1 MGSVAVG
8 NGPAPGSAHQ
18 FSTFPVAGYRVP
30 GQMFKARTMD
40 KAIRPLRVGFIL
52 TNNFTLTALSNFVDV
67 LRLAADD
74 GDNSRP
80 IRCQWHIMSHND
92 EPVRS
97 SSGLL
102 MYPTSRFINAAE
114 LDYVVVVGGLLH
126 RGPQI
131 DDKTRKYLLAAAETN
146 VDLIGVCTGSFVL
159 WRLGLLHQRKCCISW
174 YHYRDFLEEFGETLP
189 VADQLFVIDGKR
201 ITCSGGIGV
210 AYLAAHI
217 VELRMGLSSAQKAL
231 HIMQIDRMKPGST
244 AQSAPPTEFTGE
256 DSRISRALLIM
267 EQNLSSPLSIAKLA
281 AKVHLSTRQLERL
294 FKEET
299 GQSPQTA
306 YLRLRLKHARWMMK
320 TDLTLAAIAAETGF
334 VDGSHL
340 SKAFKAAFGSNPS
353 EERRRQNEAP
363 MDLEVRAQGR
373 RVFDPA

>member
-1 MGSVAVG
+1 MSD
-8 NGPAPGSAHQ
+8 APK
-18 FSTFPVAGYRVP
+18 P
-30 GQMFKARTMD
+30 GLQ

-80 IRCQWHIMSHND
+80 IRAQWHIMSCTD
-92 EPVRS
+92 EPIRAS
-97 SSGLL
+97 CGLQVH
-102 MYPTSRFINAAE
+102 PTSKFIDANE
-114 LDYVVVVGGLLH
+114 LDYLVVVGGLLQ

-131 DDKTRKYLLAAAETN
+131 DERTQRYLSAAADTN

-159 WRLGLLHQRKCCISW
+159 WRLGLLRQKKCCISW

-217 VELRMGLSSAQKAL
+217 VELRMGHASAQKAL

-244 AQSAPPTEFTGE
+244 AQSAPPTEFVGE

-267 EQNLSSPLSIAKLA
+267 EQHLSSPLSITKLA
-281 AKVHLSTRQLERL
+281 AKVNLSTRQLERL
-294 FKEET
+294 FKEEA
-299 GQSPQTA
+299 GQSPQSA

-353 EERRRQNEAP
+353 DERMKRLVPARDPDPEAKT
-363 MDLEVRAQGR
+363 QGR
-373 RVFDPA
+373 RVFDSA

>member
-1 MGSVAVG
+1 ME
-8 NGPAPGSAHQ
+8 
-18 FSTFPVAGYRVP
+18 
-30 GQMFKARTMD
+30 
-40 KAIRPLRVGFIL
+40 KAIRPVRVGFIL

-74 GDNSRP
+74 GDSSRP
-80 IRCQWHIMSHND
+80 IRCQWHIMSDSD
-92 EPVRS
+92 EPIRS

-102 MYPTSRFINAAE
+102 LYPTSRFINAAE

-131 DDKTRKYLLAAAETN
+131 DEKTKKYLLAAAQTN

-159 WRLGLLHQRKCCISW
+159 WRLGLLRQKKCCISW

-267 EQNLSSPLSIAKLA
+267 EQNLSSPLSVAKLA

-294 FKEET
+294 FKEEA
-299 GQSPQTA
+299 GYPPQTA

-353 EERRRQNEAP
+353 EERRRQMETSA
-363 MDLEVRAQGR
+363 DVEVKAQGR
-373 RVFDPA
+373 RVFDPV

>member
-1 MGSVAVG
+1 M
-8 NGPAPGSAHQ
+8 H
-18 FSTFPVAGYRVP
+18 R
-30 GQMFKARTMD
+30 
-40 KAIRPLRVGFIL
+40 AIRPIRVGFIL

-80 IRCQWHIMSHND
+80 IRCQWHIMSDTD

-97 SSGLL
+97 SCGLL
-102 MYPTSRFINAAE
+102 MYPTSKFISATE
-114 LDYVVVVGGLLH
+114 LDYLVVVGGLLH

-131 DDKTRKYLLAAAETN
+131 DDRTRRYLLAAAETN

-159 WRLGLLHQRKCCISW
+159 WRLGLLRNKKCCISW

-189 VADQLFVIDGKR
+189 VADQLFVVDGKR

-231 HIMQIDRMKPGST
+231 HIMQIDRMKPGTT

-294 FKEET
+294 FKDEA
-299 GQSPQTA
+299 GQPPQTA

-353 EERRRQNEAP
+353 EERRRQIELSP
-363 MDLEVRAQGR
+363 DVEVKAQGR

>member
-1 MGSVAVG
+1 MICGGHVE
-8 NGPAPGSAHQ
+8 
-18 FSTFPVAGYRVP
+18 
-30 GQMFKARTMD
+30 

-80 IRCQWHIMSHND
+80 IRCQWHIMSD
-92 EPVRS
+92 GDDPVRS

-102 MYPTSRFINAAE
+102 MYPTSRLIDPSQ

-131 DDKTRKYLLAAAETN
+131 DDSIRKYLLAAADTN

-159 WRLGLLHQRKCCISW
+159 WRLGLLRQKKCCISW

-189 VADQLFVIDGKR
+189 VADQLYVIDGKR

-210 AYLAAHI
+210 AYLAGHI
-217 VELRMGLSSAQKAL
+217 VELRMGLSCAQKAL
-231 HIMQIDRMKPGST
+231 HIMQIDRIKPGSS
-244 AQSAPPTEFTGE
+244 AQSAPPTEFIGE

-281 AKVHLSTRQLERL
+281 TKVHLSTRQLERL
-294 FKEET
+294 FKDAT
-299 GQSPQTA
+299 GQPPQA
-306 YLRLRLKHARWMMK
+306 GYLRLRLKHARWMMK
-320 TDLTLAAIAAETGF
+320 TNQTLAAIAAETGF

-340 SKAFKAAFGSNPS
+340 SKAFKAAFGTNPS
-353 EERRRQNEAP
+353 EERRRQSSLMP
-363 MDLEVRAQGR
+363 DLELRTAGR
-373 RVFDPA
+373 RVFDPV

>member
-1 MGSVAVG
+1 
-8 NGPAPGSAHQ
+8 
-18 FSTFPVAGYRVP
+18 
-30 GQMFKARTMD
+30 MD
-40 KAIRPLRVGFIL
+40 KVIRPLRVGFIL

-80 IRCQWHIMSHND
+80 IRCQWHIMSDSD

-102 MYPTSRFINAAE
+102 VYPTSRFINARE
-114 LDYVVVVGGLLH
+114 LDYIVVVGGLLH

-131 DDKTRKYLLAAAETN
+131 DEKKKKYLLAAAETN

-159 WRLGLLHQRKCCISW
+159 WRLGLLRQRKCCISW

-244 AQSAPPTEFTGE
+244 AQSAPPTEFNGD
-256 DSRISRALLIM
+256 DSRISRVLLFM
-267 EQNLSSPLSIAKLA
+267 EQNLSSPLSVTKLA
-281 AKVHLSTRQLERL
+281 AKVNLSTRQLERL

-299 GQSPQTA
+299 GSPPQTA

-320 TDLTLAAIAAETGF
+320 LDLTLAAIAEETGF

-353 EERRRQNEAP
+353 EERRRQIEAP
-363 MDLEVRAQGR
+363 PDVEMKALGR
-373 RVFDPA
+373 RVFDPV

>member
-1 MGSVAVG
+1 MHNV
-8 NGPAPGSAHQ
+8 
-18 FSTFPVAGYRVP
+18 
-30 GQMFKARTMD
+30 
-40 KAIRPLRVGFIL
+40 IRPLRVGFIL

-80 IRCQWHIMSHND
+80 IRCQWHIMSDSD

-102 MYPTSRFINAAE
+102 VYPTSRFIDARD
-114 LDYVVVVGGLLH
+114 LDYIVVVGGLLH
-126 RGPQI
+126 RGPPI
-131 DDKTRKYLLAAAETN
+131 DEKTKKYLLTAAETN

-159 WRLGLLHQRKCCISW
+159 WRLGLLRQRKCCISW

-244 AQSAPPTEFTGE
+244 AQSAPPTEFTGD
-256 DSRISRALLIM
+256 DSRISRVLLIM
-267 EQNLSSPLSIAKLA
+267 EQNLSSPLTVTKLA
-281 AKVHLSTRQLERL
+281 AKVNLSTRQLERL

-299 GQSPQTA
+299 GSPPQTA

-320 TDLTLAAIAAETGF
+320 TDLTLASIAAETGF

-340 SKAFKAAFGSNPS
+340 SKAFKAAFGWNPS
-353 EERRRQNEAP
+353 EERRRQLEASP
-363 MDLEVRAQGR
+363 DVEVKAQGP
-373 RVFDPA
+373 RVFDPV